1 MPASG
6 PTSVSAMARTRR
18 PPNARALPPPLPPE
32 TRTVGQLVAEALRL
46 YGRRF
51 WPSLA
56 LGVPPAVAGI
66 AVAELPRAAQPV
78 FAVSV
83 GSACVS
89 LSYAGA
95 AALAANARATARI
108 PLAIA
113 AGIVVLIPGQLLLWI
128 FILPGVAWLA
138 LVGLVV
144 PVLVI
149 ERRGIRESFARAIAL
164 ARADYVHA
172 LGALATLTIAG
183 ILTAWVLF
191 FVLRGS
197 GQATLRVASFLSVL
211 VISPLLF
218 LGAALL
224 YFDQEARIRVR
235 ERG

>member
-1 MPASG
+1 
-6 PTSVSAMARTRR
+6 MARKRR
-18 PPNARALPPPLPPE
+18 PGSDRALPPPLPPE

-66 AVAELPRAAQPV
+66 ALAELPRAGQLA
-78 FAVSV
+78 FALTV

-95 AALAANARATARI
+95 AALAANARLTTRI
-108 PLAIA
+108 ALAVA
-113 AGIVVLIPGQLLLWI
+113 AGILVLIPVPFLLSILV
-128 FILPGVAWLA
+128 LPGVAWLA

-149 ERRGIRESFARAIAL
+149 ERRGVRESFARAIEL

-172 LGALATLTIAG
+172 LGSLATLTIAG
-183 ILTAWVLF
+183 FLTAWVLF

-224 YFDQEARIRVR
+224 YYDQEARVKLGIQAR